1 MASARLNTE
10 LLKLLNK
17 ELIMYYVGVKFS
29 SNSKEYVYGS
39 KEKLDEGDI
48 VLVYTGR
55 VSDKE
60 VMTYDYFAIAVVTN
74 TNVKSDNATK
84 CIVHKVDINK
94 YINDMNELNSIREL
108 KAKMDARIEKLKQGE
123 IYKEYAKID
132 SELAELLNEYN
143 NLNGNKESKEK

>member
-1 MASARLNTE
+1 
-10 LLKLLNK
+10 
-17 ELIMYYVGVKFS
+17 MYYVGGKFS

>member
-17 ELIMYYVGVKFS
+17 ELIRYYVGVKFS

-39 KEKLDEGDI
+39 KEKLNEGDV

-55 VSDKE
+55 ISDKE

-74 TNVKSDNATK
+74 TNAKSDNATK
-84 CIVHKVDINK
+84 CIVHKVDIKK
-94 YINDMNELNSIREL
+94 YLNDMNELNSIREL
-108 KAKMDARIEKLKQGE
+108 KAKMDARI
-123 IYKEYAKID
+123 
-132 SELAELLNEYN
+132 
-143 NLNGNKESKEK
+143 